1 MVWNDARFHR
11 FGDILLQSF
20 SESSLKPVRAKPVTL
35 DQPHNGALSGIPQP
49 FEAHLPWLR
58 PAANLS

>member
-20 SESSLKPVRAKPVTL
+20 SESSLKPVQAKPVTL
-35 DQPHNGALSGIPQP
+35 DQPHNGALSTPTSGG
-49 FEAHLPWLR
+49 
-58 PAANLS
+58 